1 MIPNQILNTILT
13 ERMVPRDNGDDIKLT
28 SSISLVECEALYAFL
43 RERKPELVLEIGMA
57 HGVSSQTILTAL
69 KENEKGQLISLDPY
83 HQWESARLAALD
95 NIKKAGLASRHRH
108 IHAGSEMALPKLC
121 AEGMQAE
128 FVHIDGHHGFDHAFV
143 DWFYADLLL
152 PVGGVVA
159 FDDSGWRGVHKTIR
173 YLLTHRKYREL
184 DVGLKRTYSGKT
196 FLHTMVKR
204 IEGRF
209 GTTRYFEKVEQWAAP
224 YDFYKSF

>member
-1 MIPNQILNTILT
+1 MAK
-13 ERMVPRDNGDDIKLT
+13 KL
-28 SSISLVECEALYAFL
+28 
-43 RERKPELVLEIGMA
+43 K
-57 HGVSSQTILTAL
+57 
-69 KENEKGQLISLDPY
+69 
-83 HQWESARLAALD
+83 
-95 NIKKAGLASRHRH
+95 
-108 IHAGSEMALPKLC
+108 
-121 AEGMQAE
+121 